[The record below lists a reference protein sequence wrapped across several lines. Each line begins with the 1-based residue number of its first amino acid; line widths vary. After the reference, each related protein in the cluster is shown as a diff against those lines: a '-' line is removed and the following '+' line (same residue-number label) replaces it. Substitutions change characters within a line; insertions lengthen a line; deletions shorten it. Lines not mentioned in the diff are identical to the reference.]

1 MRYHI
6 FLSFRPH
13 HYNYFYEIIHASH
26 TIAMLLSLACSE
38 RFNPVRLRRFK
49 VMSPIAKYFTPLNP
63 ALDEEA
69 IRLVK
74 NSGAWPPAAGPKE
87 GNAAYRLREKI
98 EFKLD
103 E

>member
-1 MRYHI
+1 
-6 FLSFRPH
+6 
-13 HYNYFYEIIHASH
+13 
-26 TIAMLLSLACSE
+26 
-38 RFNPVRLRRFK
+38 
-49 VMSPIAKYFTPLNP
+49 MSPIAKYFTPLNP